1 MAKKVTREKVPLE
14 TRALAAAK
22 MLVEGKSSR
31 QAAREAGTSKET
43 ARRAAMEAETDPDL
57 RQLVAAHRAR
67 ALPKWL
73 KVLDKASD
81 AALAA
86 LDGAEGRDVAAVVKA
101 FSDLTH
107 RAAGEADVKHE
118 HTGDLAGARDAL
130 AARLAAVAGAGGSG
144 GGAGGPVG

>member
-1 MAKKVTREKVPLE
+1 MAKIKRPKVP
-14 TRALAAAK
+14 TNVKALAAAK
-22 MLVEGKSSR
+22 ILVEGKSSR
-31 QAAREAGTSKET
+31 QAGREAGTSAET
-43 ARRAAMEAETDPDL
+43 ARRAAKATETDPDL

-73 KVLDKASD
+73 QVLDKASD

-118 HTGDLAGARDAL
+118 HSGTIEGARD
-130 AARLAAVAGAGGSG
+130 RLAAKLAALAPSGDSG
-144 GGAGGPVG
+144 GGPR